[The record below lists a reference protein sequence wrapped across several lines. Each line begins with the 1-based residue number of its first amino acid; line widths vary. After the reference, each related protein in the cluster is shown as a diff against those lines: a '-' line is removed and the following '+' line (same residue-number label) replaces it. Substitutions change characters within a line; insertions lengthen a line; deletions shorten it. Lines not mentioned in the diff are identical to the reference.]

1 MLPARNTVFCK
12 KRIRKLYNN
21 PNLLPVF
28 LLFYI
33 MNKLSF
39 NVPTYRPKDDP
50 DLWLYR
56 YNKAAKMN
64 DWNDSIK
71 LMYVDNC
78 FNEKMQKWFMREDFQ
93 SWKLFEAS
101 FMNKYSKKINIDK
114 IVNGIRHCKML
125 PHDRIDEYIE
135 RYEVL
140 RANYNEYIK
149 IKGMNNQGGIT
160 TTTSK
165 AANDKQETSSQPDPK
180 DEQSVDIECV
190 ITEIG
195 FKKYFI
201 KGLASSSMK
210 RLIKKEKPQTL
221 EGIYSLLRDV
231 YSTSDDDFSDSD
243 PDSDTDNEE
252 VKTEPIDGVKRKR
265 DSKSTTDNEKNTNS
279 TDPGIAELIKGFN
292 SMTLLIGEMVN
303 NSKIGSAPKKD
314 RPTCWNCLSKDHF
327 SRECTEPC
335 KYCRSSGHRHF
346 ECEQH
351 KRNKTIGNKSN
362 PQPGNEAMLIEEL
375 YLSEKRKLDET
386 IDLGDAAHTNKRN
399 ARVTRSGKAA
409 DSTPKRKTNNTVAV
423 INAADEDQEMTN
435 TTPLANNEHKQ
446 RISIRAPKHPLLP
459 LTENQGEVDDK
470 AESGVINR
478 IFNES
483 VHQVSLRDLATL
495 SPVAR
500 SKLKG
505 LMTEPQLKKTDKV
518 NSVKKAPEANTV
530 LLSEETRV
538 PKGKS
543 APRAF
548 AEINGVKQE
557 VILDGGCTSSIISLN
572 LAKQLGIRHA
582 EPCDTS
588 VMFGDGKLYQPIGLI
603 KDLQL

>member
-1 MLPARNTVFCK
+1 
-12 KRIRKLYNN
+12 
-21 PNLLPVF
+21 
-28 LLFYI
+28 

-149 IKGMNNQGGIT
+149 IKGMNNQCEIT
-160 TTTSK
+160 TPTSK
-165 AANDKQETSSQPDPK
+165 AANDKQGTSSQPDSK
-180 DEQSVDIECV
+180 NEQSVDIECI

-201 KGLASSSMK
+201 RGLASSSMK

-221 EGIYSLLRDV
+221 EDIYSLLRDV
-231 YSTSDDDFSDSD
+231 YGTSDDDFSDSD
-243 PDSDTDNEE
+243 PDSDTDNED
-252 VKTEPIDGVKRKR
+252 VKTEPIDGVKKKR
-265 DSKSTTDNEKNTNS
+265 NSKSTTDNEKNTNS
-279 TDPGIAELIKGFN
+279 SDSGIAELTKGFN

-351 KRNKTIGNKSN
+351 KRNKTIGNKPN

-375 YLSEKRKLDET
+375 YLLK
-386 IDLGDAAHTNKRN
+386 NRN
-399 ARVTRSGKAA
+399 ARVTRSGKAV
-409 DSTPKRKTNNTVAV
+409 DSTPKRKTNNTVAA
-423 INAADEDQEMTN
+423 INAPDEDHEMTN
-435 TTPLANNEHKQ
+435 ITPLANNEHKQ
-446 RISIRAPKHPLLP
+446 RISILAPKHPLLP
-459 LTENQGEVDDK
+459 LTENQGGVDEK
-470 AESGVINR
+470 AEFGVISR

-505 LMTEPQLKKTDKV
+505 LMTKPQLKKSDKI
-518 NSVKKAPEANTV
+518 NSGRKAPEANTV
-530 LLSEETRV
+530 LLSEETRA

-557 VILDGGCTSSIISLN
+557 VILDGGC
-572 LAKQLGIRHA
+572 
-582 EPCDTS
+582 
-588 VMFGDGKLYQPIGLI
+588 VV
-603 KDLQL
+603 